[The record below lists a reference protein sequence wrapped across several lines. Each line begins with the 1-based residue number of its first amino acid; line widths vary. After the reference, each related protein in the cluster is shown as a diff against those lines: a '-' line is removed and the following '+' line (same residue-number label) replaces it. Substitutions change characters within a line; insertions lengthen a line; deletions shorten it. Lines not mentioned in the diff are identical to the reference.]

1 MPEGFTQRT
10 GVVMGKMVVG
20 IDVGGTNI
28 KFGIV
33 DPSGKIVA
41 RLSIA
46 TKTYLSD
53 KKVLIAAIV
62 GHTQQMLADHG
73 LDKSHIKGVGIGLP
87 GLVDPCKGIVKF
99 LPNIPGWKN
108 VPLKD
113 ILRQQMGFSIHLEND
128 VNMITLGEWRFGA
141 GKGCANLLCMT
152 LGTGVGGGLVLNN
165 ALYRGEGFA
174 AGEVGHIPINE
185 DGPQCNCGGWACF
198 ERYVGN
204 SHLQQKAAGIF
215 RNPQITLEE
224 VTALAKNGDRQALLF
239 WEDVAGR
246 IGKALIG
253 VVNLLNPRRIIIGG
267 GVTNCPY
274 DLFRVVQRT
283 IKERAM
289 GVQSG
294 MVKVVKARLGNMA
307 GIMGAQV
314 LVDERC

>member
-1 MPEGFTQRT
+1 MKQ
-10 GVVMGKMVVG
+10 VVIG

-33 DPSGKIVA
+33 DPAGKIIA

-46 TKTYLSD
+46 TETYLHN
-53 KKVLIAAIV
+53 KKALMNALVSHV
-62 GHTQQMLADHG
+62 QHMLADHD
-73 LDKSHIKGVGIGLP
+73 LDKSRIRGIGIGLP

-108 VPLKD
+108 VPLKS
-113 ILRQQMGFSIHLEND
+113 ILQEQSGIPVYLEND

-141 GKGCANLLCMT
+141 GKGCANLVCMT

-165 ALYRGEGFA
+165 VLYRGEGFV
-174 AGEVGHIPINE
+174 AGEVGHMPINE
-185 DGPQCNCGGWACF
+185 EGPPCNCGGRACF

-204 SHLQQKAAGIF
+204 RYLQQRAAQIF
-215 RNPQITLEE
+215 DNPRITLEE
-224 VTALAKNGDRQALLF
+224 VSALAKKGDLQAIAF
-239 WEDVAGR
+239 WQEVAVH
-246 IGKALIG
+246 IGNALTG
-253 VVNLLNPRRIIIGG
+253 VVNLLNPKRIVIGG

-274 DLFRVVQRT
+274 DLFRVIQHT
-283 IKERAM
+283 IKKRAM
-289 GVQSG
+289 GVQAA

-314 LVDERC
+314 LVSENR